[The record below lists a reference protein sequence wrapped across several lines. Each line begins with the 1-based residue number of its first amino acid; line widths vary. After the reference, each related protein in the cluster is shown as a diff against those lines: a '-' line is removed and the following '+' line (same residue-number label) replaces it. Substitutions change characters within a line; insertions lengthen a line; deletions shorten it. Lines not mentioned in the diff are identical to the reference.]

1 MEKDGIPYT
10 GFLYAGLMIDAQGK
24 PKALEFNCRMGDPET
39 QPILMRLKSDL
50 LEVLGAAIDC
60 KLDTLELQWDRR
72 TALGVV
78 VAAHGYPD
86 APRKGDAI
94 NGLPL
99 EADDA
104 MVFHAGTALDADG
117 VLRTSGGRVLCV
129 TALADNV
136 RQAQQRAYDVARGIY
151 FDGAQYRR
159 DIGHRA
165 VRST

>member
-1 MEKDGIPYT
+1 
-10 GFLYAGLMIDAQGK
+10 MIDAQGK
-24 PKALEFNCRMGDPET
+24 PKALEFHCRMGDPET

-50 LEVLGAAIDC
+50 LEVLGAAIDG
-60 KLDTLELQWDRR
+60 KLDAVELDWDRR

-78 VAAHGYPD
+78 MAAHGYPD

-94 NGLPL
+94 GGLRPD
-99 EADDA
+99 ADDA

-129 TALADNV
+129 TVLADNV
-136 RQAQQRAYDVARGIY
+136 RQAQQRAYDVARGIH